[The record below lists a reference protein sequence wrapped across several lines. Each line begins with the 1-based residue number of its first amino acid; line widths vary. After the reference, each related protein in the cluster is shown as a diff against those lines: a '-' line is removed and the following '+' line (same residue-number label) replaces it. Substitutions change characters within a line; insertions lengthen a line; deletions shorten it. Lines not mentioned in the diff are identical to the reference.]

1 MKQYFSLQQLIFI
14 IALWPIASIVI
25 TFLNN
30 DFSANPVEEIIRHFG
45 KWTLIF
51 ICLTLSIT
59 PLRRLTKTNIW
70 LPLRK
75 MLGLFTFVYA
85 CIHLFSYIG
94 LDHHFDWKLI
104 LQNTI
109 KHKYIWVGVIAWT
122 LLIPLAITS
131 TQKMK
136 IILKDNWI
144 KLHRLIYVIAVLG
157 VLHYLWLVKKDITQP
172 VIYGLIIGIIFLLR
186 IRFKKN

>member
-109 KHKYIWVGVIAWT
+109 KQKYIWVGVIAWT

-172 VIYGLIIGIIFLLR
+172 VIYGLIIGILFLLR

>member
-1 MKQYFSLQQLIFI
+1 M
-14 IALWPIASIVI
+14 
-25 TFLNN
+25 
-30 DFSANPVEEIIRHFG
+30 D
-45 KWTLIF
+45 LIF

-109 KHKYIWVGVIAWT
+109 KQKYIWVGVIAWT

-172 VIYGLIIGIIFLLR
+172 VIYGLIIGILFLLR

>member
-109 KHKYIWVGVIAWT
+109 KHKYIWVGVIPWT

-172 VIYGLIIGIIFLLR
+172 VIYGLIIGILFLLR